1 MEIILLEDIEKVGEK
16 HSIVKVRDG
25 YGRNYLI
32 PKGMAIVANKS
43 NRNQLDSMKRREA
56 AVEAKF
62 IAEYQAI
69 ADLLKGKMLKVG
81 AKAGT
86 SGKIFGSVTNVQIA
100 NALKEQ
106 FSVEIDRRKIIMD
119 DDIKELGNYKVV
131 LDLHKSLKPEV
142 DIEVFAE

>member
-86 SGKIFGSVTNVQIA
+86 SGKIFGSVTNVQVA

-119 DDIKELGNYKVV
+119 EDIKELGNYKVV

>member
-1 MEIILLEDIEKVGEK
+1 MEDIEKVGEK

-86 SGKIFGSVTNVQIA
+86 SGKIFGSVTNVQVA

>member
-86 SGKIFGSVTNVQIA
+86 SGKIFGSVTNVQVA